1 LYFSTDIKLEAL
13 DVLKY
18 YQSRFQIEFLYRD
31 GKQPTGLNDCQARSK
46 NKPDFHFNASLMAI
60 NIAKIAPWLSIPKG
74 QRKSFSIMD
83 VKTISHNSLQ
93 LKLFFDKF
101 GINPYLPKNQKK
113 ARELLC
119 HGIIAA

>member
-113 ARELLC
+113 ARERLC
-119 HGIIAA
+119 HGTIAA